1 VRSSVGAAN
10 PELNAASQNL
20 NAGANFSRAG
30 IDQFMS
36 PYTDNVVNRIADL
49 GARNLS
55 EKLLPAV
62 NDQFIAAGQTNSS
75 RNQEFV
81 NRALRDTQESILGQ
95 QATSLESAQNQAI
108 NAYGQ
113 QQSRQLAGGEALGGL
128 GTRRQTTA
136 LADATALQGI
146 GQTQQ
151 ELGQGSLNLAYE
163 DFMAQ
168 RDDPMNKLAQLNS
181 LLRGMNM
188 PTSTT
193 KVGTNPASAV
203 GPSGIQS
210 LTTLIGGL
218 SALNGK

>member
-1 VRSSVGAAN
+1 
-10 PELNAASQNL
+10 
-20 NAGANFSRAG
+20 
-30 IDQFMS
+30 MS

-95 QATSLESAQNQAI
+95 QATALESAQNQAI
-108 NAYGQ
+108 DAYGQ

-128 GTRRQTTA
+128 AGIKQKVG
-136 LADATALQGI
+136 LADAAALQGV

-151 ELGQGSLNLAYE
+151 ELGQSSLNLGYE

-168 RDDPMNKLAQLNS
+168 RDDPMNKLSQLNS
-181 LLRGMNM
+181 LLRGMQM
-188 PTSTT
+188 PTSTMT
-193 KVGTNPASAV
+193 TGSNPATAV
-203 GPSGIQS
+203 GPSGLQS
-210 LTTLIGGL
+210 IISLVGGL